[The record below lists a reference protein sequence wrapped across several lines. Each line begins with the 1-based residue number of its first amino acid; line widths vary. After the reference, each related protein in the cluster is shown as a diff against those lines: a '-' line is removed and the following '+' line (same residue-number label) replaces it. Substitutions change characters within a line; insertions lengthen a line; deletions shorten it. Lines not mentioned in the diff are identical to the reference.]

1 MAARGM
7 RRPSTAQANIE
18 FTLALCRV
26 ALAARDVARYAS
38 SLIECEPLSG
48 FSIRIRKSPGHGGE
62 DRGFLGS
69 IWGEPAMTREGH
81 RNNQIV
87 IPDLSSTLFCV
98 TFFPHPD
105 GNLPLEMWA
114 ASVSPRWPFALVGDF
129 SR

>member
-1 MAARGM
+1 
-7 RRPSTAQANIE
+7 
-18 FTLALCRV
+18 
-26 ALAARDVARYAS
+26 
-38 SLIECEPLSG
+38 
-48 FSIRIRKSPGHGGE
+48 
-62 DRGFLGS
+62 
-69 IWGEPAMTREGH
+69 MTREGH

-105 GNLPLEMWA
+105 GNLSLEMWA